1 MPLGL
6 ASSEQI
12 DDYWSQTSRRKI
24 FYAYPNGAAPV
35 TGLLSLSENED
46 MSGAQTGWHEERWI
60 ELHTVTVA
68 GTTANSPFYD
78 GAGTVKANPAT
89 TATGATLRVYVDDGS
104 MFQTDDMLKIFG
116 VTTSGTIK
124 TEIVGRVMAT
134 PTVAGADHYIDL
146 ELTQAATNITNAA
159 ANVGIHVVYM
169 GSAFAEGSRSRTGR
183 YRFPSEIINYSQ
195 IHKTAFELTR
205 TALKEPTRYD
215 KTGGY
220 KDIAKSNG
228 IDHMAGIERTFFEG
242 VRRTSAVTDSDGNS
256 VRRGYSGGLKW
267 FLQQWELGSVAAGG
281 AFEYGQ
287 ANVSAQTDYV
297 TFTNKRIIKLG
308 AQTITK
314 TTFNLLMT
322 RLFERTNNSSWDKL
336 CLCGPE
342 YLGKVAEVFEKQ
354 MQFTSLRDEGFDGF
368 NFKLVRHQSNAG
380 EVYYKQ
386 HPLFTS
392 PEMRNSAYYID
403 LGYLKYRPVQ
413 DADTDI
419 QSGIQENDADKRKDQ
434 WLTECSFEI
443 PYPEAH
449 MYVEDLGGIT
459 L

>member
-1 MPLGL
+1 
-6 ASSEQI
+6 
-12 DDYWSQTSRRKI
+12 
-24 FYAYPNGAAPV
+24 
-35 TGLLSLSENED
+35 
-46 MSGAQTGWHEERWI
+46 MSGAQCGWHEERWV
-60 ELHTVTVA
+60 ELHTTTVA

-78 GAGTVKANPAT
+78 GSGTVKANPAT
-89 TATGATLRVYVDDGS
+89 TAVGATLRVYVDDGS
-104 MFQTDDMLKIFG
+104 MFQIDDILKIFG
-116 VTTSGTIK
+116 VTTSGAIK
-124 TEIVGRVMAT
+124 TEIVGRVIAL
-134 PTVAGADHYIDL
+134 PTVAGSDHYIDL
-146 ELTQAATNITNAA
+146 ELTQAATAVANAA
-159 ANVGIHVVYM
+159 TNVGAHVVYM
-169 GSAFAEGSRSRTGR
+169 GSAFAEGSRSRSGR

-195 IHKTAFELTR
+195 IHKNSFELTR
-205 TALKEPTRYD
+205 TALKEPLRYD
-215 KTGGY
+215 KTGDY
-220 KDIAKSNG
+220 KRLAKQNG

-242 VRRTSAVTDSDGNS
+242 VRRTSAVADATNPSDI

-287 ANVSAQTDYV
+287 TNVSAQTDYI
-297 TFTNKRIIKLG
+297 TYTNKRIIKLG
-308 AQTITK
+308 GLTITK
-314 TTFNLLMT
+314 STFNQLMT

-342 YLGKVAEVFEKQ
+342 YLGMVAEMFEKQ

-368 NFKLVRHQSNAG
+368 NFKLVRHASNAG
-380 EVYYKQ
+380 EVFYKQ

-392 PEMRNSAYYID
+392 PEMRRSAYYID
-403 LGYLKYRPVQ
+403 LGYLKYRPVK
-413 DADTDI
+413 DSDTDI

-449 MYVEDLGGIT
+449 MYVEDLGGVT